1 MKRHRHIRKKL
12 VGALAAVVVFCT
24 TYALILP
31 AVTLSS
37 ETHCGKEEHTHIEE
51 CYRSGEYLCGQEES
65 DSTEGHVHDESC
77 YQEMQT
83 LICGQEESE
92 LHVHDETCY
101 LTEQVLIC
109 DKNESEGTEG
119 HIHTDDCKKSSEPMC
134 GKEEH
139 THSRQCESDPEAVE
153 TEEDWKKT
161 VPADLKEDVRER
173 VLQVAESQK
182 GYKESDKNF
191 RVNDDGTEDGFTR
204 YGEWAGDRYGDWNNA
219 FTGWVLKY
227 ANAKAGWKSNAD
239 EWIAAR
245 SEDLVKDAKE
255 AKAGDVVFYQDD
267 EGKRK
272 SGILESYDEASKK
285 AKIYAGDVE
294 KSVKVID
301 RSAAQLIGSLQISE
315 KAPSENGADTET
327 PGDGSGED
335 NPEDSE
341 SDQQTKTVSIEGADN
356 KVQTGDEITLTAVPQ
371 GFEDGEILHYQ
382 WQYNDTENA
391 DSEAWKDLEGETSD
405 KLTILVTDDNL
416 THHWRVGITQEVST
430 DSYTGGG
437 NTEGAAYK
445 LKPLVPVQKLEEVM
459 TGSEETA
466 SDGTETIYSGDV
478 VLKTANEETDG
489 INAAAET
496 DVTPNS
502 FIIEKKWTKQP
513 LESEVTSVPVQIRY
527 GDYNPETYQPDLLEG
542 MVDPNPVIMETEI
555 SYDSGSRT
563 WKREISYSEL
573 LTKFKEKYPDET
585 ANYTKFYVTETLDG
599 YLASYQRQEVADDNF
614 RTVKSQPASQ
624 LEAGKKYVIL
634 NDDQNRA
641 LGRKGSRYST
651 NNYDDTV
658 PDSILWTAAS
668 INQGFALSNGNYYLR
683 INRGALSLTEETKNR
698 SSFIVNDDGLRS
710 ENYYIDYGSD
720 HWWKRSSFR
729 ADSSQHRA
737 HIYEVVAQEKLDIQY
752 TITNTKVASGSFG
765 SGTIPMAEKE
775 IPHSKTIDYLGD
787 SVVNPDAG
795 YGSDKNLSDSYR
807 LYLDA
812 GPIADENPVN
822 LILVLDTSASMNEN
836 LGNTST
842 SRWSNLKNTL
852 VGNTGVLQDFYKLN
866 PMNQVRLI
874 TFASLATI
882 DNTVYKDF
890 SSVKNKLNGTSLQ
903 SGDLGGTNYEDAL
916 LKLSGVI
923 DQTPRGYSTYVIF
936 LSDGVPTVHNADNS
950 YEIGGSNKTNMVDAE
965 RTVEQIKALYADSSR
980 QFTLSTIAYDTSPS
994 VFLAKNTNGQGTFTY
1009 YGESL
1014 VVPDLP
1020 SKDGFCGS
1028 ASDVVSLQEQLY
1040 LMCIGPRC
1048 DNLVIQDTL
1057 SENVDFDLNNTSII
1071 VKAIPTGVAA
1081 EPVTIYKTSSLEG
1094 IEVNPNQALTNEA
1107 SNFSFENRDTIG
1119 TNVNVKNWTN
1129 AQVFGSTGGVF
1140 VDLKSKTIQ
1149 LKFNPDWSMDPAY
1162 RYELSFNVETTA
1174 EAYEKFDNQQ
1184 MTYNKSGDS
1193 NSDYR
1198 PSGNTTSSNRGGFF
1212 SNESSALNYRYK
1224 NPYKESETQLLATN
1238 PGNGVIAIT
1247 PYQKP
1252 VVQTDAALLDVFKV
1266 SSDGSQKL
1274 NGAVFEIYDDLSKDP
1289 LREYTTSGTGENAGH
1304 IDIGRV
1310 QNGKVYYLKEKT
1322 PPAGYLQDNV
1332 IFRITFNG
1340 KKTTVEILDGNGNP
1354 GQFET
1359 GKYIS
1364 IGINGRRVTLTIKN
1378 EQGKPLPET
1387 GGSGTQ
1393 LLTSAGAAM
1402 IAGSLLMYGYKKR
1415 LRGKERRF
1423 K

>member
-614 RTVKSQPASQ
+614 R
-624 LEAGKKYVIL
+624 
-634 NDDQNRA
+634 
-641 LGRKGSRYST
+641 
-651 NNYDDTV
+651 
-658 PDSILWTAAS
+658 
-668 INQGFALSNGNYYLR
+668 
-683 INRGALSLTEETKNR
+683 RGALSLTEETKNR

-720 HWWKRSSFR
+720 YWWKISSFR

-1009 YGESL
+1009 HGESL

>member
-37 ETHCGKEEHTHIEE
+37 ETHCGKEEHTHTEE

-527 GDYNPETYQPDLLEG
+527 GDYNSETYQPDLLEG

-585 ANYTKFYVTETLDG
+585 ADYTKFYVTETLDG
-599 YLASYQRQEVADDNF
+599 YLASYQRQEVVDDNF

-624 LEAGKKYVIL
+624 LEAGKQYVIL
-634 NDDQNRA
+634 NDDQNWA
-641 LGRKGSRYST
+641 LGRNGSSYST
-651 NNYDDTV
+651 NNYDGTV

-668 INQGFALSNGNYYLR
+668 IKQGFALSNGNYYLR
-683 INRGALSLTEETKNR
+683 IKRGVLSLTDEARNR
-698 SSFIVNDDGLRS
+698 SSFSVVDYGLKS
-710 ENYYIDYGSD
+710 GQYYINYSS
-720 HWWKRSSFR
+720 SSFT
-729 ADSSQHRA
+729 ANLSSPRA

-936 LSDGVPTVHNADNS
+936 LSDGVPTVHNDDNS
-950 YEIGGSNKTNMVDAE
+950 YEIGGSNKTNMVDAKGVV
-965 RTVEQIKALYADSSR
+965 RQINALYADSTR
-980 QFTLSTIAYDTSPS
+980 QFTLSTIAYDTTPT
-994 VFLAKNTNGQGTFTY
+994 VFLAKNPNGVGKFTY
-1009 YGESL
+1009 EGETID
-1014 VVPDLP
+1014 VPDLP

-1028 ASDVVSLQEQLY
+1028 ATDVTSLQEQLY

-1057 SENVDFDLNNTSII
+1057 SQNVNFDLVNTTII
-1071 VKAIPTGVAA
+1071 VKAIPTGAAAA
-1081 EPVTIYKTSSLEG
+1081 EPVIIYQTPSLNKSAES
-1094 IEVNPNQALTNEA
+1094 PNQALPNEA

-1140 VDLKSKTIQ
+1140 VDLESKTIQ

-1184 MTYNKSGDS
+1184 MTYNQSGDS

-1212 SNESSALNYRYK
+1212 SNKSSALNYRYK

-1378 EQGKPLPET
+1378 EQGKPLPNT

-1402 IAGSLLMYGYKKR
+1402 IAGSLLVYGYRKR
-1415 LRGKERRF
+1415 LRGKEGRS

>member
-1 MKRHRHIRKKL
+1 MMKRHRHIRKKL

-614 RTVKSQPASQ
+614 R
-624 LEAGKKYVIL
+624 
-634 NDDQNRA
+634 
-641 LGRKGSRYST
+641 
-651 NNYDDTV
+651 
-658 PDSILWTAAS
+658 
-668 INQGFALSNGNYYLR
+668 
-683 INRGALSLTEETKNR
+683 RGALSLTEETKNR

-720 HWWKRSSFR
+720 YWWKISSFR

-1009 YGESL
+1009 HGESL